1 MDILF
6 SVILLDIFH
15 QRWMAFLSS
24 LIICFLVQEEVIEG
38 EGDELLAGG
47 NLSGRRGA
55 LVPPKMLVTGDSGR
69 NSSLSR

>member
-1 MDILF
+1 MEA
-6 SVILLDIFH
+6 S
-15 QRWMAFLSS
+15 LSS
-24 LIICFLVQEEVIEG
+24 MIICFFLQEEVIEG